1 MLHRFF
7 SLFIPVYL
15 LEMVG
20 ASAVTAFGWAVCKRL
35 GVPWIPSGPLWFSGY
50 LLVYNLDRLHP
61 DPSDQINTPARIGW
75 DRRLRPFRILVV
87 FLSAGCIIIWPI
99 VTHRPWLIFA
109 LFAAVLTLQ
118 FYSRVVPAFG
128 IRFKDLPYLK
138 SFIAPAVIASA
149 LIIWPAIESG
159 RPLDFDFYLVLAWC
173 FVVLTTN
180 GLIFDY
186 RDIKGDRVAGVRTIP
201 VILGEWGAVILLRV
215 LAGILLVLTVIS
227 FAGRPD
233 ALAMPAAVFAGNAL
247 LLWALNRVRSPLQMS
262 FCADLL
268 LFIPAIV
275 EAIQRI
281 QV

>member
-1 MLHRFF
+1 
-7 SLFIPVYL
+7 
-15 LEMVG
+15 VG

-75 DRRLRPFRILVV
+75 DRRLRPFRILIV
-87 FLSAGCIIIWPI
+87 FLSAGCIIIWPM

-118 FYSRVVPAFG
+118 FYSRAVPAFG

-138 SFIAPAVIASA
+138 SFIAPVVIASV
-149 LIIWPAIESG
+149 LVIWPVVESG
-159 RPLDFDFYLVLAWC
+159 RALDFDFYLVLAWS

-180 GLIFDY
+180 GLVFDY
-186 RDIKGDRVAGVRTIP
+186 RDIKGDRVVGVRTIP
-201 VILGEWGAVILLRV
+201 VFLGERGAVIFLRG
-215 LAGILLVLTVIS
+215 LAGILFVLTVVCFS
-227 FAGRPD
+227 GRPD
-233 ALAMPAAVFAGNAL
+233 AFAMPAAVFAGNAL
-247 LLWALNRVRSPLQMS
+247 LIWALNRVRTPLQMS

-281 QV
+281 QA